1 MKKIIVFLI
10 ISFIFIL
17 PVKAD
22 LTKDQENDI
31 AAFAANFIT
40 EGNKRLDK
48 NGYPLLAYMQGQARI
63 DGYQSKLYKV
73 GYDYNHVNYVNAN
86 KWTFDCASFAS
97 YVYYH
102 TFGLILTYN
111 KTSQVDSYSGLQ
123 IRSAT
128 ANPYQVSAFV
138 DDANR
143 GEHFY
148 YIKKGVTGANMPL
161 NELKKGDLI
170 IYVGHHIM
178 VYVGDGKIAEATTSC
193 ISKNNLGMQVI
204 PLTSKYSNITLS
216 VIRIKNKI
224 ISPSIT
230 ANTKVKWL
238 DTGETVELVSHTPKQ
253 EEYPTISYTK
263 TSGEWAKSVNLE
275 FELAATNGLK
285 SYSFSENGDS
295 WIDISGKS
303 YTLKKTVTKNGTYI
317 LKVKDTKGLEKQDK
331 VTISSIDDIKP
342 IIKTLSV
349 VQKENYSTIVVSA
362 EDQESGLADKPYSF
376 DGGLTWI
383 NNSSFDVNVEK
394 EYTVN
399 VKDKAGNIISMPISV
414 KINSTTASKPSI
426 ANVINGEATDGT
438 RKITVVV
445 LDCSNC
451 KIIIKDKSV
460 TPTDTDDWTPLTT
473 NSYITYLKP
482 GTYNVW
488 VKDNNGEILT
498 KTFNVEIAKSEGTGP
513 SLLIFIIPIF
523 VIIVGIILIARRKT
537 NDI

>member
-1 MKKIIVFLI
+1 MKKVI
-10 ISFIFIL
+10 ISLIVLFIFIL

-22 LTKDQENDI
+22 LTQDQENDI
-31 AAFAANFIT
+31 AAFAANFII

-48 NGYPLLAYMQGQARI
+48 NGYPLLTYMQGQARI

-73 GYDYNHVNYVNAN
+73 TYDYNHKNYVNAN

-102 TFGLILTYN
+102 TFGLILTYSQ
-111 KTSQVDSYSGLQ
+111 TSQVDSYSGLK

-204 PLTSKYSNITLS
+204 PLTSKYAGTTLS

-224 ISPSIT
+224 ISPSIV

-238 DTGETVELVSHTPKQ
+238 DTGETVELVSHAPKPD
-253 EEYPTISYTK
+253 EYPTISYTK
-263 TSGEWAKSVNLE
+263 PSTDWAKSVSIE
-275 FELAATNGLK
+275 FQLSAPNGLK
-285 SYSFSENGDS
+285 SYSFSESSDN
-295 WIDISGKS
+295 WTNVSGKT
-303 YTLKKTVTKNGTYI
+303 YTLKKTINKNGTYI
-317 LKVKDTKGLEKQDK
+317 LKIKDTKGLEKQEK
-331 VTISSIDDIKP
+331 VVISSIDDIKP
-342 IIKTLSV
+342 IIKTLSAV
-349 VQKENYSTIVVSA
+349 SKDNYSTIVVSA

-376 DGGLTWI
+376 DAGLTWTNI
-383 NNSSFDVNVEK
+383 TNLDVNIEK
-394 EYTVN
+394 EYIVN
-399 VKDKAGNIISMPISV
+399 VKDKAGNIISMPINV
-414 KINSTTASKPSI
+414 KISSTVTATPSI
-426 ANVINGEATDGT
+426 ANVINGEAANGT
-438 RKITVVV
+438 RKMTIVV
-445 LDCSNC
+445 LNCTNC
-451 KIIIKDKSV
+451 KIIVKNGGV
-460 TPTDTDDWTPLTT
+460 TPTDSEQWVPLTT
-473 NSYITYLKP
+473 NSYITYLAS
-482 GTYNVW
+482 GSYNVW
-488 VKDNNGEILT
+488 VKDNTGQLLT
-498 KTFNVEIAKSEGTGP
+498 KAFNVEIAKSEGSGP

-523 VIIVGIILIARRKT
+523 VIIVGIILIAKRKN